1 MLTFILLWFDN
12 ITCKIKDNQNET
24 VDIDVKIVAMTHS
37 YTIYNIQCLKHVGT
51 QISRFCVF
59 F

>member
-24 VDIDVKIVAMTHS
+24 VDIDVKILAMPHS
-37 YTIYNIQCLKHVGT
+37 
-51 QISRFCVF
+51 
-59 F
+59 